1 MLNLLL
7 ITIYIASNKAAN
19 VTLYSIDEKDL
30 GNKQDT
36 GVVRDK
42 LLWIQGQTGIVT
54 MGKLQL
60 KFNV

>member
-7 ITIYIASNKAAN
+7 ITIYIASTKAEN

-30 GNKQDT
+30 GNKQDV

-60 KFNV
+60 KNS